1 MNVDLQHPNS
11 MPAATAP
18 FTWGRRHTVLAMSF
32 LAVFIGY
39 TDRVNISVA
48 AIAMQTAFHW
58 SQTTKGFVLSAFFI
72 GYLASLLPSGWLA
85 TRIGGKRLL
94 TACVAGWSLFT
105 LLTPLAANV
114 SLSLLI
120 AARIG
125 LGLCEGALFPA
136 TYELLSRW
144 APPSEH
150 SRAVIRLASGIPL
163 GQVGGL
169 MASGWLVAQY
179 GWPAPFYVFGIA
191 GFIWALFWV
200 HKVVADPHVDPA
212 LPPAERALFD
222 HQWSADEDAAAAAQP
237 RWSTLLLNRAVWAA
251 IVALFCGNWGLFFLL
266 AWLPSYFR
274 EVQGLSIASAGLFS
288 AAPWGG
294 YFLLA
299 NLASM
304 ISDGAISRGA
314 DGTAVRKTV
323 LIVAFAIAA
332 TCLYLTREASST
344 FMAVLL
350 LTASAGGFG
359 AASAAYSANFLE
371 LIPNR
376 AGLFVGFGNTL
387 ATIPG
392 IVAVSTTGW
401 IVDHTHSYA
410 AAFITTALIA
420 AVGAVFYLF
429 CGSARAVQRVA
440 ATDHP

>member
-1 MNVDLQHPNS
+1 MNVDLR
-11 MPAATAP
+11 PAHSITAGTAP
-18 FTWGRRHTVLAMSF
+18 FSWGRRHTVLAMSF

-72 GYLASLLPSGWLA
+72 GYLVSLLPSGWLA

-94 TACVAGWSLFT
+94 TASVVGWSLFT
-105 LLTPLAANV
+105 LATPLAAHA

-125 LGLCEGALFPA
+125 LGVCEGALFPA

-144 APPSEH
+144 APPNER
-150 SRAVIRLASGIPL
+150 SRAVIRLASGIPI

-169 MASGWLVAQY
+169 MASGWIVAQY
-179 GWPAPFYVFGIA
+179 GWPAAFYVFGVV
-191 GFIWALFWV
+191 GFLWALFWV
-200 HKVVADPHVDPA
+200 RKVVADPHVDPA
-212 LPPAERALFD
+212 ILPAERALFD
-222 HQWSADEDAAAAAQP
+222 QQWSTDETAAASSQP

-251 IVALFCGNWGLFFLL
+251 IMALFCGNWGLFFLL

-274 EVQGLSIASAGLFS
+274 EVQGLGIASAGLFS

-294 YFLLA
+294 YFLLG

-304 ISDGAISRGA
+304 LSDAATSRGA
-314 DGTAVRKTV
+314 NGTVVRKTV
-323 LIVAFAIAA
+323 LFVSFAIAA
-332 TCLYLTREASST
+332 TCLSLTRDAHSSVV
-344 FMAVLL
+344 ALSL
-350 LTASAGGFG
+350 LTVSAGAFG

-376 AGLFVGFGNTL
+376 AALFVGFGNTL

-401 IVDHTHSYA
+401 IVDHTHSYS

-420 AVGAVFYLF
+420 SAGAVFYLF
-429 CGSARAVQRVA
+429 CGSARAVQRA
-440 ATDHP
+440 